1 MKYLPITVLFF
12 FLVGCDSFPRASYS
26 LGSFSEYRTGG
37 KVEVLCK
44 LLEEIALQHSLSKRE
59 QDRPETQCYF
69 SESEMN
75 SVVLGARKLNE
86 QLVIDVQTF
95 NHNKEFRAINAHI
108 QQMLES
114 KYGGR
119 YLRVSG

>member
-1 MKYLPITVLFF
+1 M
-12 FLVGCDSFPRASYS
+12 
-26 LGSFSEYRTGG
+26 
-37 KVEVLCK
+37 
-44 LLEEIALQHSLSKRE
+44 QHSLSKRE